1 VFAAPVQP
9 NATASPS
16 NFERAV
22 PLAMEETRVESG
34 SVGSA
39 CSGRTLAS
47 SVGILGPLEVDGEV
61 FLKVRQCPLS
71 GVKNTDPNIIV
82 DGSWGPSFSK
92 NVIWNR
98 GSSQNPLGR
107 FERVSVLT
115 WEHGGFADA
124 CPNIDDFCVQVK
136 TDPSVMKQFRAAYAE
151 MVAIVREGR
160 MRFRGDAKGKC
171 KLRLETAQ
179 RTVVTAYR
187 SSQLNVKAKF
197 RGVLKDVYEKEHPG
211 RIEKKNLKVVKAL
224 IFRLLFWPLRSP

>member
-1 VFAAPVQP
+1 VFRNAWFRKSNKNKMEIQKFGVMGPV
-9 NATASPS
+9 
-16 NFERAV
+16 
-22 PLAMEETRVESG
+22 
-34 SVGSA
+34 
-39 CSGRTLAS
+39 
-47 SVGILGPLEVDGEV
+47 EVDGEV
-61 FLKVRQCPLS
+61 FLEVRQCPLS
-71 GVKNTDPNIIV
+71 GVRNTDPNIST
-82 DGSWGPSFSK
+82 DGPWGPAFS
-92 NVIWNR
+92 NNAIWNR
-98 GSSQNPLGR
+98 GSSQNPMGR
-107 FERVSVLT
+107 YERLSVLT
-115 WEHGGFADA
+115 WDHGGFADT
-124 CPNIDDFCVQVK
+124 CPSIDDFAMQVK
-136 TDPSVMKQFRAAYAE
+136 TDPALLKQFRADYRE